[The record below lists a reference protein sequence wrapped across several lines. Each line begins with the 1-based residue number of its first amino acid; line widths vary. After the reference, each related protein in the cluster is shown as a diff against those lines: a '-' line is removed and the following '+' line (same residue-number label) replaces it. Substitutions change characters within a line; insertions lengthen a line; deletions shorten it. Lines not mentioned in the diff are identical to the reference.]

1 MLISNGRCLVSDL
14 TWVTDNYLPNIKI
27 SYQAD
32 KVNDCDSILV
42 KKLSIFKKEWQA
54 LTDKPDVDFSVNKC
68 FDKVQCNIINDL
80 LISNDITPFNFDFL
94 STADQGKFF
103 VHDLKKGI
111 FCCVIN
117 FPFFHVNDVLLSA
130 LTVSEKRNGNGS
142 RVIKQI
148 SSLIPVGASIYA
160 FTENKE
166 NNYFY
171 LANRFISIDFIT
183 AAYLQRR

>member
-42 KKLSIFKKEWQA
+42 KNLSIFKKEWQA

-80 LISNDITPFNFDFL
+80 LVSNDITPFNFDFL

-130 LTVSEKRNGNGS
+130 LTVREKRNGNGS
-142 RVIKQI
+142 RVIKHI

-171 LANRFISIDFIT
+171 LANRFISIDSIT